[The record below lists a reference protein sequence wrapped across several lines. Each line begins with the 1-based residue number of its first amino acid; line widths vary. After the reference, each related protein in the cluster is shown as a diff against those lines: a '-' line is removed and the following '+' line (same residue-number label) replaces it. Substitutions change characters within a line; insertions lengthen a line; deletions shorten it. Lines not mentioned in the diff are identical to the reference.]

1 MKRYLLDTSSLM
13 LLMKTANLKT
23 QLDFLQTSYLLD
35 LTFYEVGNALWKETC
50 KTKFI
55 TKNEAQTLQKNIQI
69 VLARTDK
76 ICCET
81 TDFQKISEVAETEN
95 LSFYDSSYL
104 FIAQEKKL
112 ILVTED
118 KKLSSKAE
126 KHLDVKNI
134 ATLSVQQNLLDAKD
148 QENKLSD

>member
-23 QLDFLQTSYLLD
+23 QLNFLQTSYLLD

-50 KTKFI
+50 LTKFI

-69 VLARTDK
+69 VLTKTEK

-81 TDFQKISEVAETEN
+81 TDFQKISEIAETEN

-104 FIAQEKKL
+104 FISQEKGL

-118 KKLSSKAE
+118 KKLYSKAE
-126 KHLDVKNI
+126 KHIEVKNI
-134 ATLSVQQNLLDAKD
+134 ATLSVQQKLLDAND
-148 QENKLSD
+148 QENKLL

>member
-23 QLDFLQTSYLLD
+23 QLNFLQTSYLLD

-50 KTKFI
+50 LTKFI

-69 VLARTDK
+69 VLTKTDK

-81 TDFQKISEVAETEN
+81 TDFQKISEIAETEN

-104 FIAQEKKL
+104 FVSQEKEL

-126 KHLDVKNI
+126 KHIEVKNI
-134 ATLSVQQNLLDAKD
+134 ATLSVQPKILDANDK
-148 QENKLSD
+148 ENKL

>member
-23 QLDFLQTSYLLD
+23 QLNFLQTSYLLD

-50 KTKFI
+50 LTKFI

-69 VLARTDK
+69 VLTKTDK

-81 TDFQKISEVAETEN
+81 TDFQKISEIAETEN

-104 FIAQEKKL
+104 SISQEKKL

-118 KKLSSKAE
+118 KKLSSKAK
-126 KHLDVKNI
+126 KHIEVKNI
-134 ATLSVQQNLLDAKD
+134 ATLSAQQKLLDANDK
-148 QENKLSD
+148 ENKL

>member
-1 MKRYLLDTSSLM
+1 MKRHLLDTSSLI

-23 QLDFLQTSYLLD
+23 QLNFLQTSYLLD

-50 KTKFI
+50 LTKFI

-69 VLARTDK
+69 VLTRTEK

-81 TDFQKISEVAETEN
+81 TDFQKISEIAETEN

-104 FIAQEKKL
+104 FISQEKGL

-126 KHLDVKNI
+126 KHIEVKNI
-134 ATLSVQQNLLDAKD
+134 ATLSVQQKPLDAND
-148 QENKLSD
+148 QENKLLY

>member
-23 QLDFLQTSYLLD
+23 QLNFLQTSYLLD

-50 KTKFI
+50 LTKFI

-69 VLARTDK
+69 VLTKTDK

-81 TDFQKISEVAETEN
+81 TDFQKISEIAETEN

-104 FIAQEKKL
+104 FISQEKGL
-112 ILVTED
+112 ILATED

-126 KHLDVKNI
+126 KHIEVKNI
-134 ATLSVQQNLLDAKD
+134 ATLSVQPKLLDAND
-148 QENKLSD
+148 QENKL

>member
-23 QLDFLQTSYLLD
+23 QLNFLQTSYLLD
-35 LTFYEVGNALWKETC
+35 LTFYELGNALWKETC
-50 KTKFI
+50 LTKFI

-69 VLARTDK
+69 VLTKTDK

-81 TDFQKISEVAETEN
+81 TDFQKISEIAETEN

-104 FIAQEKKL
+104 FISQEKGL

-126 KHLDVKNI
+126 KHIEVKNI
-134 ATLSVQQNLLDAKD
+134 ATLSVQPKLLDTND
-148 QENKLSD
+148 QENKL

>member
-50 KTKFI
+50 LTKFI
-55 TKNEAQTLQKNIQI
+55 TKNEAPTLQKNIQI
-69 VLARTDK
+69 VLTKTDK

-81 TDFQKISEVAETEN
+81 TDFQKISEIAETEN

-104 FIAQEKKL
+104 FISQEKGL

-126 KHLDVKNI
+126 KHIEVKNI
-134 ATLSVQQNLLDAKD
+134 ATLSVQQKLLDATD
-148 QENKLSD
+148 QEN